1 MARILTQ
8 RGVDSAQPRAKRYGV
23 RDGIT
28 PGLRL
33 IVHPGGQKTF
43 ALFARVNGRLVNT
56 KIGSAAVLNLA
67 AARAKGR
74 EVLAGIVEG
83 EDPRAAKRDASRAA
97 ADTVEVLAR
106 RFVERHAKVRNRTW
120 KDTEQRLAREVLPR
134 WRGRSISSITQ
145 SDVVALLDAI
155 MDRGAPRAANLALAT
170 VRRMFN
176 WACERGMLETS
187 PCDRVKAPAP
197 EVKRDRVPTD
207 IELALIWR
215 AAEELRYPFG
225 RFYQILIL
233 SGQRREQVAGMRWS
247 ELDSKLTAWTVP
259 GARTKNGVEHKIPIS
274 AATRAI
280 LASLPRFRGCDLVFS
295 TNGKTSISGFSK
307 AKAKLDS
314 AVAAHNGDVPIE
326 PWVPHDLRRAIA
338 SGLAGLGVQ
347 LPVVE
352 KILHHLSG
360 SFGGVSGVYQ
370 RHSFFNEMAE
380 ALERWGQHVRSL
392 AEPSPRRRPR
402 KIAPGHL
409 GVRP

>member
-1 MARILTQ
+1 LARILTQ

-134 WRGRSISSITQ
+134 WRGRSVGSITQ

-155 MDRGAPRAANLALAT
+155 MDRGAPRAANLTLAT
-170 VRRMFN
+170 VRKMFN

-197 EVKRDRVPTD
+197 DVKRDRVLTD
-207 IELALIWR
+207 TELALVWR
-215 AAEELRYPFG
+215 AAEELGYPFG
-225 RFYQILIL
+225 PFIWLLIL
-233 SGQRREQVAGMRWS
+233 SLQRREEVAGMCWG
-247 ELDSKLTAWTVP
+247 ELNRERTLWTLP
-259 GARTKNGVEHKIPIS
+259 AARVKTGV
-274 AATRAI
+274 
-280 LASLPRFRGCDLVFS
+280 
-295 TNGKTSISGFSK
+295 
-307 AKAKLDS
+307 
-314 AVAAHNGDVPIE
+314 
-326 PWVPHDLRRAIA
+326 
-338 SGLAGLGVQ
+338 
-347 LPVVE
+347 
-352 KILHHLSG
+352 
-360 SFGGVSGVYQ
+360 
-370 RHSFFNEMAE
+370 
-380 ALERWGQHVRSL
+380 
-392 AEPSPRRRPR
+392 
-402 KIAPGHL
+402 
-409 GVRP
+409 